1 MKLKNTNQIAF
12 PFQKISQSERAA
24 IFSPSMHAVCQ
35 RKILH
40 SPNKPTVFFTAKRYR
55 DTHSTA
61 DRPKSGRRVTPISS
75 MNDHKIREKIR
86 RYLGQLKRKPDAK
99 IDISRNSMWRIVRKN
114 LHPFKYQKTQFLT
127 PDIKTIRVVRSKE
140 LLLRLALTHG
150 SEVVLSSELFKVLA
164 GFPQEANECGRL
176 VGRSAYTES
185 LMVWVSVS
193 RFAKNPL
200 IFVNDSVKIQ
210 PIISVTFWRI
220 DFSPGPKDTM
230 QIVRLSSSRI
240 APLHTEPKL
249 LRTMYAR
256 TFPISSPPQSALPI
270 PQTLTCSIS
279 YYGASWT
286 VRLL

>member
-1 MKLKNTNQIAF
+1 MLS
-12 PFQKISQSERAA
+12 PFRKFHKVNVQQ
-24 IFSPSMHAVCQ
+24 FSAPPCTQYA
-35 RKILH
+35 KEKYYILLT
-40 SPNKPTVFFTAKRYR
+40 KPTVFFTAKRYR

-86 RYLGQLKRKPDAK
+86 RNLRQLKRKPGAK
-99 IDISRNSMWRIVRKN
+99 IDISRISMWRIVRKN

-193 RFAKNPL
+193 RFAKYPL
-200 IFVNDSVKIQ
+200 IFVNDSVKIN
-210 PIISVTFWRI
+210 
-220 DFSPGPKDTM
+220 
-230 QIVRLSSSRI
+230 
-240 APLHTEPKL
+240 
-249 LRTMYAR
+249 
-256 TFPISSPPQSALPI
+256 SADYINDILED
-270 PQTLTCSIS
+270 
-279 YYGASWT
+279 
-286 VRLL
+286 